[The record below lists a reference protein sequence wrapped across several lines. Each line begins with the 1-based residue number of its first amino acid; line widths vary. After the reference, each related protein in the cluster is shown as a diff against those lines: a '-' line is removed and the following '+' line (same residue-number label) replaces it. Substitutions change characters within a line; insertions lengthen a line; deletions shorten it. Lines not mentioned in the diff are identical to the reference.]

1 MDLEVGLKGGFMP
14 AKKKKSSQAKNIGRP
29 KDVRAAERT
38 SFEISLLLRDKDFSS
53 TEEVRRYIEKL
64 LSSGQPFSFEKR
76 TAIEKAQSLMYDA
89 FEAEGAERIRLAQE
103 ALKVSPDCADAYV
116 LLAEETANS
125 LEEARNFY
133 EKGMK
138 AGERALGEE
147 VFREDA
153 GHFWGI
159 VATRPYMRAR
169 AGLAQCL
176 WMMGERKQAIEHFE
190 DLLRLDSQDH
200 LGLRHALIHCLIE
213 EGLEKEALNLLD
225 RYPEDRS
232 ATWAYSHALLHFR
245 QAGEGK
251 ETEQSLRLALDANP
265 YVPFYLLGLWE
276 LPDELPSTIGRGDE
290 NEAIIYA
297 VESWRSWEKTPG
309 ALEWLARVLMR
320 RIQ

>member
-1 MDLEVGLKGGFMP
+1 MP
-14 AKKKKSSQAKNIGRP
+14 TKKKKNAEQKNTGRP

-38 SFEISLLLRDKDFSS
+38 SFEISLLLRDKEFSS
-53 TEEVRRYIEKL
+53 AEEVRRYIENL

-76 TAIEKAQSLMYDA
+76 TPVEKAQSLMYDA
-89 FEAEGAERIRLAQE
+89 FEAEGSERIRLAHE
-103 ALKVSPDCADAYV
+103 ALKISPDCADAYV

-125 LEEARNFY
+125 LQEARDFY

-138 AGERALGEE
+138 AGEKALGEE

-159 VATRPYMRAR
+159 VSTRPYMRAR

-213 EGLEKEALNLLD
+213 EGMDKEAMNLLD
-225 RYPEDRS
+225 RYPEDTS

-251 ETEQSLRLALDANP
+251 ETEQSLRQALERNP
-265 YVPFYLLGLWE
+265 YIPFYLLGLWE
-276 LPDELPSTIGRGDE
+276 LPEELPSTIGRGDE

-297 VESWRSWEKTPG
+297 VESWRSWEKTAG

>member
-1 MDLEVGLKGGFMP
+1 MP
-14 AKKKKSSQAKNIGRP
+14 AKKRKSDEPKNTAQP
-29 KDVRAAERT
+29 LKDVRALERT
-38 SFEISLLLRDKDFSS
+38 SFEISLLLRDREFASK
-53 TEEVRRYIEKL
+53 EEVHRYIENI

-76 TAIEKAQSLMYDA
+76 TPLEKAQSLMYDA
-89 FEAEGAERIRLAQE
+89 FEAEGKERIRLAKE

-116 LLAEETANS
+116 LLAEETANT
-125 LEEARNFY
+125 LQEASALY
-133 EKGMK
+133 EQGVK
-138 AGERALGEE
+138 AGERALGKE
-147 VFREDA
+147 VFEADA

-176 WMMGERKQAIEHFE
+176 WMMGERAQAIDHFE
-190 DLLRLDSQDH
+190 DLLRLDAVDH
-200 LGLRHALIHCLIE
+200 LGLRHALIQCLLE
-213 EGLEKEALNLLD
+213 EGRDREALNLLD
-225 RYPEDRS
+225 RYPEDKS
-232 ATWAYSHALLHFR
+232 ATWAYSHALLHYR
-245 QAGEGK
+245 QSGEGK
-251 ETEQSLRLALDANP
+251 EAEQSLRRALEANP

-276 LPDELPSTIGRGDE
+276 LPDELPSSIGRGDE